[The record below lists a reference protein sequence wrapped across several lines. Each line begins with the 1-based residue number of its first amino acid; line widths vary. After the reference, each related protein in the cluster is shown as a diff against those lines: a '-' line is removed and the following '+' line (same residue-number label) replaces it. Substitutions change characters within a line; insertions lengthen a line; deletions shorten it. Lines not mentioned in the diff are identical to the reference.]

1 MMFHQLP
8 KNILIIG
15 GGEGATLREMIK
27 HPSVESIIMVDI
39 DKNLI
44 DICKEYLPN
53 HHQGSFDDSR
63 VNIVIDD
70 AFKFVENTSD
80 KFDVIIVDV
89 PDPLEFGPAHHLFT
103 LEFYEKISTILKNL
117 DIHLRSTPH
126 SIIMSSGLWNPPN
139 ELEEELKIIG
149 AKCEFIQSIH
159 ID

>member
-1 MMFHQLP
+1 
-8 KNILIIG
+8 
-15 GGEGATLREMIK
+15 
-27 HPSVESIIMVDI
+27 MVDI

-103 LEFYEKISTILKNL
+103 LEFYEKFQQFYKMTEYFVFKQGLQALHLLINL
-117 DIHLRSTPH
+117 L
-126 SIIMSSGLWNPPN
+126 L
-139 ELEEELKIIG
+139 
-149 AKCEFIQSIH
+149 QY
-159 ID
+159 